1 MLTAKAGVATA
12 ALSLALAALGSSP
25 VAAQTS
31 GVCAGEIVIDE
42 YGTITCLATTPGS
55 GGGTDPVDDGG
66 DGGNSSG
73 GNGGNSGN
81 GGVDDGAGRVELV
94 IGLTGQTCT
103 PIGLTDP
110 QPPKNDA
117 VWEGN
122 DDGAIFDCVINSG
135 AADSADVGEVIQMHA
150 AADTP
155 LAPPPPDP
163 AVLAQQ
169 AVDSMGLQPVEIG
182 IIPEPGEGSLGTVGL
197 PQWMWVS
204 DPGPETTGP
213 NTASASLNGYT
224 VTAIARLDRVEW
236 DMGNGQVVACDGPG
250 TVWSADVGFDAAGE
264 VLDSPDCGYRYQEMG
279 DYEVTATSFW
289 EVEWS
294 GIGETGQIDLT
305 LADSTAIRMG
315 EVQVLVQ

>member
-1 MLTAKAGVATA
+1 MATA

-73 GNGGNSGN
+73 GNSGN

-122 DDGAIFDCVINSG
+122 DDGAIFDCVINAG

-155 LAPPPPDP
+155 LAPPRQILPFLLSKRWIRWGFNRLRS
-163 AVLAQQ
+163 ASFLNLVKALWHGWVA
-169 AVDSMGLQPVEIG
+169 AVDVGVRSW
-182 IIPEPGEGSLGTVGL
+182 PGDDGTEHG
-197 PQWMWVS
+197 
-204 DPGPETTGP
+204 
-213 NTASASLNGYT
+213 
-224 VTAIARLDRVEW
+224 
-236 DMGNGQVVACDGPG
+236 
-250 TVWSADVGFDAAGE
+250 
-264 VLDSPDCGYRYQEMG
+264 
-279 DYEVTATSFW
+279 
-289 EVEWS
+289 
-294 GIGETGQIDLT
+294 
-305 LADSTAIRMG
+305 
-315 EVQVLVQ
+315 